1 MEKYTANEKEFLQLM
16 GRQIQKTRKSK
27 GMIQE
32 QIAAITNSEKA
43 NLSRIE
49 SGKTNSTIITIKKIA
64 EAMQVPVTDLITRD
78 LRA

>member
-16 GRQIQKTRKSK
+16 GRQIQKTRKAK

-32 QIAAITNSEKA
+32 EIAAITNSEKA

-49 SGKTNSTIITIKKIA
+49 SGKTNSTIMTIKKIA
-64 EAMQVPVTDLITRD
+64 EAMQVPVADLIVN
-78 LRA
+78 L